1 LRYPAGSAENSN
13 VSDTTKAI
21 NHRSRMSLLVG
32 IDPNDEHDTICQ
44 HCHGDSFQ
52 KDNQLSVPVWKTRVA
67 RL

>member
-1 LRYPAGSAENSN
+1 
-13 VSDTTKAI
+13 
-21 NHRSRMSLLVG
+21 MSLLVG